1 MRSLR
6 AWLLRLAAL
15 FDRERL
21 DQELADEMEAH
32 LLLHIEENMR
42 AGMSLEE
49 ARRDAK
55 IKLGGIEQTKEN
67 YRARRGLP
75 ILENFLRDLRFG
87 ARTLRKNPGFTA
99 VAVLTLGLGIGV
111 DTGIFTILNGA
122 ALRLLPVPH
131 ANQVLAVSQTYRKLD
146 GSIHRNVRENA
157 SFFSYSEYR
166 AYHEQNRV
174 FTGLMAYAPFIEV
187 NLGGAHAQQ
196 HLLGALTSC
205 NYFDV
210 LQIAPAIGRGFADA
224 ECSAGNAVP
233 VVVLSDGLWRR
244 AFGADPSIIGKPI
257 TLNRVSFTVIGVALP
272 GFQGSEPVPSQFWA
286 PLMMQSTLLHEPDR
300 LADDSLSWLGLLG
313 RMKPGISVKQVR
325 ADLAVIAGQIDLR
338 DPGRITTLSID
349 TATMFSVPEERFVL
363 LSMGGAL
370 LFAVGMVLLIA
381 CANVASLLLARAT
394 GRRKEIAVRLAM
406 GASRGRLIAQLL
418 TESLLV
424 AALAG
429 LLGSLISFWSTVGL
443 VRFLQSRVS
452 TGYWPVALNINPDL
466 HVLAYGLGLTLLT
479 GVAFGLVPALQSSQA
494 DLNFAMKGESAGS
507 EVKPRSRSFLRGA
520 LVAAQVAACMIL
532 LFAAGLLLRG
542 LHRAQTVDPGFRM
555 KNVAALSFDLTGAGY
570 DNARAQVL
578 QWQLVQRI
586 AAPPSV
592 RGVAQTSAVPLDDNH
607 RVTNLLIAD
616 REEHAA
622 VEYNYVSPAFFPL
635 LSIPIVRSR
644 NFTETENQADASL
657 VILPESTARQLWP
670 NQDPI
675 SKTIRLNAS
684 YQDAVGNL
692 IRKDT
697 SYEVVGVAKDAQV
710 SYLGRADNRFYA
722 YFPAGPKQQLD
733 LRILI
738 SGTAGAARMDDL
750 REIVGSV
757 DPELAV
763 EIAPL
768 EENLK
773 PWLTPGRIFSTLS
786 GFLSALAL
794 LLSAIGIYGLVSYVV
809 SRRVREIGIRMA
821 LGAAKR
827 DVLRLV
833 LRQAMRPVTIGAL
846 IGIAGCAAVAWALT
860 AVLPWDVSLRFLYG
874 ISPVDSAAFLGV
886 PGFLLSVAVLASYI
900 PARRAMKVDPM
911 VALRYE

>member
-6 AWLLRLAAL
+6 AWLLRLAAS
-15 FDRERL
+15 FGRERR

-32 LLLHIEENMR
+32 ILLHIDDNLR

-49 ARRDAK
+49 AERDAR

-67 YRARRGLP
+67 CRERRGLP
-75 ILENFLRDLRFG
+75 PLENFLRDLHFG

-99 VAVLTLGLGIGV
+99 VAVLTLALGIGLN
-111 DTGIFTILNGA
+111 TGIFTILNGA
-122 ALRLLPVPH
+122 ALRFLPIPH
-131 ANQVLAVSQTYRKLD
+131 ADQVLSVSQTYRKLG

-166 AYHEQNRV
+166 AYRERNQV
-174 FTGLMAYAPFIEV
+174 FTGLLAYAPFIDV
-187 NLGGAHAQQ
+187 NLGGAHAQ

-210 LQIAPAIGRGFADA
+210 LEMPPALGRGFADA
-224 ECSAGNAVP
+224 ECSPGNAAP

-244 AFGADPSIIGKPI
+244 AFSADPSIVGKPI
-257 TLNRVSFTVIGVALP
+257 TLNRVSFTVVGIALP

-286 PLMMQSTLLHEPDR
+286 PFTLQSILLHEPDR
-300 LADDSLSWLGLLG
+300 LSDDSLSWLGLIG
-313 RMKPGISVKQVR
+313 HMKPGMSLKQVR
-325 ADLAVIAGQIDLR
+325 ADLAVIAAQIDLR
-338 DPGRITTLSID
+338 DPGRITTLSIG

-443 VRFLQSRVS
+443 VRFLQSHVS
-452 TGYWPVALNINPDL
+452 AGYWPVALNINPDL

-479 GVAFGLVPALQSSQA
+479 GVAFGLVPALQSSRA

-507 EVKPRSRSFLRGA
+507 EAKPRSRSFLRGA
-520 LVAAQVAACMIL
+520 LVAGQVAACMIL

-570 DNARAQVL
+570 NNARAQVL
-578 QWQLVQRI
+578 QRQLVQRI
-586 AAPPSV
+586 AALPGV
-592 RGVAQTSAVPLDDNH
+592 RGVAQASAVPLDDNH
-607 RVTNLLIAD
+607 RVTDLLIAD

-635 LSIPIVRSR
+635 LGIPIVRGR
-644 NFTETENQADASL
+644 NFTEAENQADAPL

-670 NQDPI
+670 NQDSI
-675 SKTIRLNAS
+675 GKTIRLNAS
-684 YQDAVGNL
+684 YQEAAGDL
-692 IRKDT
+692 IRKYT
-697 SYEVVGVAKDAQV
+697 TYEVVGVAKDAQV

-738 SGTAGAARMDDL
+738 SATAGAPRMDDL
-750 REIVGSV
+750 RAIVGSV

-786 GFLSALAL
+786 GFLSALAV
-794 LLSAIGIYGLVSYVV
+794 LLSALGVYGLVSYAV

-860 AVLPWDVSLRFLYG
+860 ALLPWDVSLRFLYG

-886 PGFLLSVAVLASYI
+886 PGFLLSVAVLATYI

>member
-15 FDRERL
+15 FDKERR
-21 DQELADEMEAH
+21 DRELADEMEAH
-32 LLLHIEENMR
+32 LLLHIEENTR
-42 AGMSLEE
+42 GGMSPEE
-49 ARRDAK
+49 ARREAK

-99 VAVLTLGLGIGV
+99 VAVLTLALGIGLN
-111 DTGIFTILNGA
+111 TSIFTILNGA

-131 ANQVLAVSQTYRKLD
+131 ADQVLAVSQTYRKLD

-166 AYHEQNRV
+166 AYREQNRV
-174 FTGLMAYAPFIEV
+174 FTGLLAYAPFTEV
-187 NLGGAHAQQ
+187 NMGGAHAQQ

-210 LQIAPAIGRGFADA
+210 LQMAPAIGRGFAHA
-224 ECSAGNAVP
+224 ECSAGNAAP

-244 AFGADPSIIGKPI
+244 AFSADPSIIGKPI

-272 GFQGSEPVPSQFWA
+272 GFQGSEPVPSQFWV
-286 PLMMQSTLLHEPDR
+286 PLMMQSSLLREPDR
-300 LADDSLSWLGLLG
+300 LADDSQSWLGLLG

-325 ADLAVIAGQIDLR
+325 ADLTVIAGQIDLR
-338 DPGRITTLSID
+338 DPGRVTTISVD

-406 GASRGRLIAQLL
+406 GASRGRLMAQLL

-429 LLGSLISFWSTVGL
+429 LLGSLISFWSTAGL
-443 VRFLQSRVS
+443 VRFLQSYIS
-452 TGYWPVALNINPDL
+452 AGYWPVALNFNPDL
-466 HVLAYGLGLTLLT
+466 HVLAYALGLTLLT
-479 GVAFGLVPALQSSQA
+479 GIAFGLVPALQSSRA
-494 DLNFAMKGESAGS
+494 DLTFAMKGETAGS
-507 EVKPRSRSFLRGA
+507 EVKPRSRNFLRGA
-520 LVAAQVAACMIL
+520 LVAAQVAACMVL
-532 LFAAGLLLRG
+532 LLAAGLLLRG
-542 LHRAQTVDPGFRM
+542 LHRAQTIDPGFRM
-555 KNVAALSFDLTGAGY
+555 KNIAALSFDLTGAGY
-570 DNARAQVL
+570 DNSRAQTL
-578 QWQLVQRI
+578 QRQLVQRI
-586 AAPPSV
+586 AALPGV
-592 RGVAQTSAVPLDDNH
+592 NGVAQASAVPLDDIH
-607 RVTNLLIAD
+607 RVTDFSVAG
-616 REEHAA
+616 REEHVP
-622 VEYNYVSPAFFPL
+622 VEYNYVSPRFFPL
-635 LSIPIVRSR
+635 LGIPIVRGR
-644 NFTETENQADASL
+644 NFTEAENQADAPL
-657 VILPESTARQLWP
+657 VILPESTARRLWP

-675 SKTIRLNAS
+675 GKTVLLNAS
-684 YQDAVGNL
+684 YPDSAGNV
-692 IRKDT
+692 IRKDV

-710 SYLGRADNRFYA
+710 SFLGRADNIYP

-733 LRILI
+733 LRLLI
-738 SGTAGAARMDDL
+738 SATAGAPTMENL
-750 REIVGSV
+750 RAIVASV

-786 GFLSALAL
+786 GFLSALGL
-794 LLSAIGIYGLVSYVV
+794 LLSAIGVYGLVSYVV
-809 SRRVREIGIRMA
+809 SWRVREIGIRMA
-821 LGAAKR
+821 LGAANW
-827 DVLRLV
+827 DVASLV
-833 LRQAMRPVTIGAL
+833 LRQALRPVMIGAL
-846 IGIAGCAAVAWALT
+846 IGIAGCAAVAWALAT
-860 AVLPWDVSLRFLYG
+860 VLPWHVSLRFLYG
-874 ISPVDSAAFLGV
+874 ISPVDPVAFLGV

-900 PARRAMKVDPM
+900 PTRRAMKVDPL

>member
-15 FDRERL
+15 FDRERSE
-21 DQELADEMEAH
+21 QELADEMEGH

-87 ARTLRKNPGFTA
+87 ARTLGNNPGFTA
-99 VAVLTLGLGIGV
+99 VAVLTLALGIGLN
-111 DTGIFTILNGA
+111 TSIFTILNGA

-131 ANQVLAVSQTYRKLD
+131 ADQVLAVSQTYRKLA
-146 GSIHRNVRENA
+146 GSIHRNVREDA

-166 AYHEQNRV
+166 AYREQNRV
-174 FTGLMAYAPFIEV
+174 FSGLLAYAPFIEV

-210 LQIAPAIGRGFADA
+210 LEMPPAIGRGFADA
-224 ECSAGNAVP
+224 ECSAGDAVP

-244 AFGADPSIIGKPI
+244 AFGGDPSIIGKPI

-286 PLMMQSTLLHEPDR
+286 PLTIESALLHEPNR
-300 LADDSLSWLGLLG
+300 LADDSQSWLGLLG
-313 RMKPGISVKQVR
+313 RMKPGISAKQVR

-338 DPGRITTLSID
+338 DPGRITTISVD
-349 TATMFSVPEERFVL
+349 TATMFSAPEERFVL
-363 LSMGGAL
+363 LSTGGVL

-381 CANVASLLLARAT
+381 CANVAGLLLARAT
-394 GRRKEIAVRLAM
+394 GRRKEIAVRLAL

-429 LLGSLISFWSTVGL
+429 LLGSLVSLWSTVGL
-443 VRFLQSRVS
+443 VRFLQSYVS
-452 TGYWPVALNINPDL
+452 AGYWPVALNINPDL
-466 HVLAYGLGLTLLT
+466 HVLAYALGLTLLT
-479 GVAFGLVPALQSSQA
+479 GITFGLVPALQSSRA
-494 DLNFAMKGESAGS
+494 DLNFAMKGETAGS
-507 EVKPRSRSFLRGA
+507 EAKPRSRNFLRGA
-520 LVAAQVAACMIL
+520 LVAAQVAACMVL
-532 LFAAGLLLRG
+532 LLVAGLLLRG
-542 LHRAQTVDPGFRM
+542 LHRGQTIDPGFRM
-555 KNVAALSFDLTGAGY
+555 KNIAALSFDLNGAGY
-570 DNARAQVL
+570 DNARAQAFER
-578 QWQLVQRI
+578 QLLQRI
-586 AAPPSV
+586 SALPGV
-592 RGVAQTSAVPLDDNH
+592 TGVAQASAVPLDDNH
-607 RVTNLLIAD
+607 RATDLSVGG
-616 REEHAA
+616 REEHVA

-635 LSIPIVRSR
+635 LGIPLVRGR
-644 NFTETENQADASL
+644 NFTETENQAGAL
-657 VILPESTARQLWP
+657 VVILTESTARRLWP
-670 NQDPI
+670 RQDAI
-675 SKTIRLNAS
+675 GKTIRLNNS
-684 YQDAVGNL
+684 NQDAAGKV
-692 IRKDT
+692 IRKDA

-710 SYLGRADNRFYA
+710 SHLGRADNIYA
-722 YFPAGPKQQLD
+722 YFPAGPQQQLD
-733 LRILI
+733 LRLLI
-738 SGTAGAARMDDL
+738 SGTAGAPTIENL
-750 REIVGSV
+750 RAMVASV

-763 EIAPL
+763 EIVPL

-786 GFLSALAL
+786 GFLSGLAL
-794 LLSAIGIYGLVSYVV
+794 LLSAIGVYGLVSYVV

-821 LGAAKR
+821 LGAANW
-827 DVLRLV
+827 DVLSLV
-833 LRQAMRPVTIGAL
+833 LRQALRPVMIGAL
-846 IGIAGCAAVAWALT
+846 VGIAGCAAVAWALGT
-860 AVLPWDVSLRFLYG
+860 VLPWDVSLRFLYG
-874 ISPVDSAAFLGV
+874 ISPVDPVVFLGV
-886 PGFLLSVAVLASYI
+886 PGLLIGVAGLASYI
-900 PARRAMKVDPM
+900 PTRRAIKVDPL

>member
-1 MRSLR
+1 MKSLR

-15 FDRERL
+15 FDGERR

-67 YRARRGLP
+67 NRARSGLP
-75 ILENFLRDLRFG
+75 ILENCLRDVRFG

-99 VAVLTLGLGIGV
+99 VAVLTLALGIGLN
-111 DTGIFTILNGA
+111 TSIFTILNGA

-131 ANQVLAVSQTYRKLD
+131 ADQVLAVSQTYRKLD

-166 AYHEQNRV
+166 AYREQNRV
-174 FTGLMAYAPFIEV
+174 FTGLLAYAPFIEV
-187 NLGGAHAQQ
+187 NLGGAHAQG

-210 LQIAPAIGRGFADA
+210 LQMAPAIGRGFADV

-244 AFGADPSIIGKPI
+244 AFSADPSIIGKPI
-257 TLNRVSFTVIGVALP
+257 MFNRVSFTVIGVALP

-286 PLMMQSTLLHEPDR
+286 PLTMQSTLLHEPDR
-300 LADDSLSWLGLLG
+300 LADDSQSWLGLLG
-313 RMKPGISVKQVR
+313 RMKPGVSVKQVR
-325 ADLAVIAGQIDLR
+325 ADLAVIARQIDLR
-338 DPGRITTLSID
+338 DPGRVTTISVD
-349 TATMFSVPEERFVL
+349 SATMFSVPEERFVL
-363 LSMGGAL
+363 LSMGGVL

-429 LLGSLISFWSTVGL
+429 MLGSLISFWSTVGL
-443 VRFLQSRVS
+443 ARFLQSNIS
-452 TGYWPVALNINPDL
+452 TGYWPVALNVNPDL
-466 HVLAYGLGLTLLT
+466 HVLAYALALTLFT
-479 GVAFGLVPALQSSQA
+479 GVAFGLVPAFQSSRA
-494 DLNFAMKGESAGS
+494 DLNLAMKGEAVDS
-507 EVKPRSRSFLRGA
+507 EAKPRSRNFLSGA

-532 LFAAGLLLRG
+532 LLAAGLLLRG
-542 LHRAQTVDPGFRM
+542 LHRAQTIDPGFRM
-555 KNVAALSFDLTGAGY
+555 KNIAAISFDLNEAGY
-570 DNARAQVL
+570 ENPRAATLQRQLLQRFAALPGVNA
-578 QWQLVQRI
+578 
-586 AAPPSV
+586 
-592 RGVAQTSAVPLDDNH
+592 VAQASGVPLDDNH
-607 RVTNLLIAD
+607 RATDLTVAG
-616 REEHAA
+616 RQEHFA
-622 VEYNYVSPAFFPL
+622 VEYNYVSPAYFPL
-635 LSIPIVRSR
+635 LGIPIVRGR
-644 NFTETENQADASL
+644 NFTETENQAGAP
-657 VILPESTARQLWP
+657 VAILPESTARRLWP
-670 NQDPI
+670 RQDAI
-675 SKTIRLNAS
+675 GKTIGLNAS
-684 YQDAVGNL
+684 YQDAPGKAV
-692 IRKDT
+692 RMDA

-710 SYLGRADNRFYA
+710 SFLGRADNIYA

-733 LRILI
+733 LRLLI
-738 SGTAGAARMDDL
+738 SGTAGAPAMENL
-750 REIVGSV
+750 RAIVASV
-757 DPELAV
+757 DPELTV
-763 EIAPL
+763 EIVPL

-794 LLSAIGIYGLVSYVV
+794 LLSAIGVYGLVSYVV

-821 LGAAKR
+821 LGAANW
-827 DVLRLV
+827 DVLSLV
-833 LRQAMRPVTIGAL
+833 LRQALRPVMIGAL
-846 IGIAGCAAVAWALT
+846 IGIAGCAAVAWALAT
-860 AVLPWDVSLRFLYG
+860 VLPWDVSLRFLYG
-874 ISPVDSAAFLGV
+874 ISPVDPVVFLGV
-886 PGFLLSVAVLASYI
+886 PGFLLSLAVLASYI
-900 PARRAMKVDPM
+900 PTRRATKVDPI
-911 VALRYE
+911 VALRCE